1 MKMPMNFIKKL
12 LKPKRP
18 TIETTLTITSSNGF
32 HLRPIGQFTNEVKQ
46 FDSTIITIVAKNQEV
61 SATQASQILSLALE
75 KGDSFILR
83 SIGKDAKKATEYL
96 ESYFRQLMINDK
108 KIKEVEQEEES
119 YESITLKGKTIGRGV
134 AIAPLIEYET
144 YEREDNKN
152 GLSFRDALK
161 IAKKELYE
169 LYIKNKTTDEAQ
181 IFLAQQELLSS
192 DIFRYDCTNIKIFR
206 NIIKDEIKK
215 LENTR
220 FESRISDYKD
230 VEQRVLSHLGI
241 DTILELPDI
250 PYILVAEDLLPSEIM
265 RLADTKVTGV
275 VLKKSTPTSHS
286 SILLRSFGIASMII
300 DDIITPSSEAIL
312 DANSGNLVITPTS
325 NDLEKAYNRQI
336 AFKAF
341 QEIGYQKRFEPAIT
355 KDGKNINILA
365 NATDVISAQEA
376 KEKGADGIGLL
387 RTEFLFQDKKPT
399 LEEQILTY
407 AEIMTIFNNITIR
420 TLDVGGDKALPYA
433 AIPKEPNPFL
443 GVRGIRFSLQEQTL
457 FKEQL
462 LGIFLA
468 HNQKPLKVMFP
479 MVSSVAE
486 FNQAKTVA
494 QKVAQENNVDISN
507 IKFGIM
513 LEVPCV
519 IFALK
524 EFNKVVDFYSIGTND
539 LTQYLFAIER
549 THPTLHV
556 NVSSPMLMSALRMIK
571 ENITKPISICGE
583 LAGMEEVTTKLLDM
597 GYDTL
602 SVSAKLIPSLK
613 EKIRDS

>member
-1 MKMPMNFIKKL
+1 MNFIKKL

-96 ESYFRQLMINDK
+96 ESYFLQLMINDK
-108 KIKEVEQEEES
+108 EIKEVEQEEES

-486 FNQAKTVA
+486 FNQAKTIA

-556 NVSSPMLMSALRMIK
+556 NVSSPMLMSALRIIK

>member
-1 MKMPMNFIKKL
+1 MNFIKKL

>member
-1 MKMPMNFIKKL
+1 MPMNFIKRL
-12 LKPKRP
+12 LKHNQPSS
-18 TIETTLTITSSNGF
+18 ETTLTITSSNGF
-32 HLRPIGQFTNEVKQ
+32 HLRPIAQFSNEVKL
-46 FDSTIITIVAKNQEV
+46 FNSTITIIAKNKKV
-61 SATQASQILSLALE
+61 SAIEVPEVLSLGLD
-75 KGDSFILR
+75 KGDSFVL
-83 SIGKDAKKATEYL
+83 SAIGDDSQKAIEHL
-96 ESYFRQLMINDK
+96 ESFFEELMKDDK
-108 KIKEVEQEEES
+108 PIEEVEQEEES
-119 YESITLKGKTIGRGV
+119 YEAVAIKGQTIGKGV
-134 AIAPLIEYET
+134 AIAPIIEYET

-161 IAKKELYE
+161 MAKNELYE
-169 LYIKNKTTDEAQ
+169 LYMKNKKTDEAQ

-192 DIFRYDCTNIKIFR
+192 DIFRYGCTNVKIFR
-206 NIIKDEIKK
+206 KIIKEEIKK

-230 VEQRVLSHLGI
+230 IEKRVLSHLGI
-241 DTILELPDI
+241 DTILELPDT

-265 RLADTKVTGV
+265 RLIDSQVAGV
-275 VLKKSTPTSHS
+275 VLKKGTPTSHA
-286 SILLRSFGIASMII
+286 SILLRSFGIPSMII
-300 DDIITPSSEAIL
+300 DDTITISLSSEAIL
-312 DANSGNLVITPTS
+312 DANSGNLVLTPTS

-355 KDGKNINILA
+355 RGGKHIKVLA
-365 NATDVISAQEA
+365 NITDVISAQEA
-376 KEKGADGIGLL
+376 KEQGADGVGLL
-387 RTEFLFQDKKPT
+387 RTEFLFKENRPT

-407 AEIMTIFNNITIR
+407 AEIMTIFDDITIR

-433 AIPKEPNPFL
+433 PIPKEPNPFL
-443 GVRGIRFSLQEQTL
+443 GVRGIRFSLQEQIL
-457 FKEQL
+457 FREQL

-468 HNQKPLKVMFP
+468 HNQRPLKVMFP
-479 MVSSVAE
+479 MVSSVKE
-486 FNQAKTVA
+486 FNQAKSIAQEVA
-494 QKVAQENNVDISN
+494 KENNVDISN

-524 EFNKVVDFYSIGTND
+524 EFDKVVDFYSIGTND

-549 THPTLHV
+549 THPILHV
-556 NVSSPMLMSALRMIK
+556 SVTSPMLMSALKMIK
-571 ENITKPISICGE
+571 DNVTKPISICGE
-583 LAGMEEVTTKLLDM
+583 LAGMEEVTIKLLAM

-613 EKIRDS
+613 EKIREI

>member
-1 MKMPMNFIKKL
+1 MKMPMNFIKRL
-12 LKPKRP
+12 LKPKQP

-32 HLRPIGQFTNEVKQ
+32 HLRPIAQFSNEIKQ
-46 FDSTIITIVAKNQEV
+46 FESTITIVAKDQEV
-61 SATQASQILSLALE
+61 SATQVPQILSLALE
-75 KGDSFILR
+75 KNDSFILR
-83 SIGKDAKKATEYL
+83 SIGNDASNAIEYL
-96 ESYFRQLMINDK
+96 ESYFKQLMIDDK
-108 KIKEVEQEEES
+108 AIEEVEQEKES
-119 YESITLKGKTIGRGV
+119 YESITLKGKTIGKGV
-134 AIAPLIEYET
+134 TIAPIIEYET
-144 YEREDNKN
+144 YEREDNRN
-152 GLSFRDALK
+152 RLSFKEALK

-169 LYIKNKTTDEAQ
+169 LYIKNKTTNEAQ

-192 DIFRYDCTNIKIFR
+192 HIFRYGCTNIKIFR

-230 VEQRVLSHLGI
+230 IQQRVLSHLGI
-241 DTILELPDI
+241 DTIMELPDT

-265 RLADTKVTGV
+265 RLMETEVAGV
-275 VLKKSTPTSHS
+275 VLKKGTPTSHA
-286 SILLRSFGIASMII
+286 SILLRSFGIPSMII
-300 DDIITPSSEAIL
+300 DNIITPSSEAIL
-312 DANSGNLVITPTS
+312 DANSGNLVVSPTS
-325 NDLEKAYNRQI
+325 NDFEKAYNRQI

-355 KDGKNINILA
+355 KDGKNIKILA
-365 NATDVISAQEA
+365 NTTDVISAQEA

-387 RTEFLFQDKKPT
+387 RTEFLFQDKRPT

-407 AEIMTIFNNITIR
+407 AEIMTIFDDITIR

-433 AIPKEPNPFL
+433 PIPKEPNPFL
-443 GVRGIRFSLQEQTL
+443 GIRGIRFSLQEKIL
-457 FKEQL
+457 FREQL

-479 MVSSVAE
+479 MVSSIEE
-486 FNQAKTVA
+486 FNQAKTIA

-524 EFNKVVDFYSIGTND
+524 EFDKIVDFYSIGTND

-556 NVSSPMLMSALRMIK
+556 DVTSPMLMSALTRIK
-571 ENITKPISICGE
+571 DSITKPISICGE

-597 GYDTL
+597 GYNTL

-613 EKIRDS
+613 ETIRDS

>member
-1 MKMPMNFIKKL
+1 MKMPMNFIKRL
-12 LKPKRP
+12 LKPKQP

-32 HLRPIGQFTNEVKQ
+32 HLRPIAQFSNEIKQ
-46 FDSTIITIVAKNQEV
+46 FESTITIVAKDQEV
-61 SATQASQILSLALE
+61 SATQVPQILSLALE
-75 KGDSFILR
+75 KNDSFILR
-83 SIGKDAKKATEYL
+83 SIGNDASNAIEYL
-96 ESYFRQLMINDK
+96 ESYFKQLMIDDK
-108 KIKEVEQEEES
+108 EIEEVEQEKES
-119 YESITLKGKTIGRGV
+119 YESITLKGKTIGKGV
-134 AIAPLIEYET
+134 TIAPIIEYET
-144 YEREDNKN
+144 YEREDNRN
-152 GLSFRDALK
+152 RLSFREALK

-169 LYIKNKTTDEAQ
+169 LYIKNKTTNEAQ

-192 DIFRYDCTNIKIFR
+192 HIFRYGCTNIKIFR

-230 VEQRVLSHLGI
+230 IQQRVLSHLGI
-241 DTILELPDI
+241 DTIMELPDT

-265 RLADTKVTGV
+265 RLMDTKVAGV
-275 VLKKSTPTSHS
+275 VLKKGTPTSHA
-286 SILLRSFGIASMII
+286 SILLRSFGIPSMII
-300 DDIITPSSEAIL
+300 DNIITPSSEAIL
-312 DANSGNLVITPTS
+312 DANSGNLVVSPTS

-355 KDGKNINILA
+355 KDGKNIKILA
-365 NATDVISAQEA
+365 NTTDVISAQEA

-387 RTEFLFQDKKPT
+387 RTEFLFQDKRPT

-407 AEIMTIFNNITIR
+407 AEIMTIFDDITIR
-420 TLDVGGDKALPYA
+420 TLDVGGDKVLPYA
-433 AIPKEPNPFL
+433 PIPKEPNPFL
-443 GVRGIRFSLQEQTL
+443 GIRGIRFSLQEQIL
-457 FKEQL
+457 FREQL

-479 MVSSVAE
+479 MVSSIEE
-486 FNQAKTVA
+486 FNQAKTIA

-524 EFNKVVDFYSIGTND
+524 EFDKIVDFYSIGTND

-556 NVSSPMLMSALRMIK
+556 DVTSPMLMSALTRIK
-571 ENITKPISICGE
+571 DSITKPISICGE

-597 GYDTL
+597 GYNTL

>member
-1 MKMPMNFIKKL
+1 MNFIKRL
-12 LKPKRP
+12 LKTKK
-18 TIETTLTITSSNGF
+18 TTVETTLTITSSNGF
-32 HLRPIGQFTNEVKQ
+32 HLRPIAQFSNEVKQ
-46 FDSTIITIVAKNQEV
+46 FESTITIVAKDQEV
-61 SATQASQILSLALE
+61 SSTQVNQILSLGLE

-83 SIGKDAKKATEYL
+83 AIGDNSSDAIEYL
-96 ESYFRQLMINDK
+96 ESYFQQLMIDDK
-108 KIKEVEQEEES
+108 EIEEIKQEEES
-119 YESITLKGKTIGRGV
+119 YESISIKGQTIGKGV
-134 AIAPLIEYET
+134 AIAPIIEYET
-144 YEREDNKN
+144 YERDDNRN
-152 GLSFRDALK
+152 GLAFREALK

-192 DIFRYDCTNIKIFR
+192 DIFRYGCTNIKIFR
-206 NIIKDEIKK
+206 NIIKDEITK

-230 VEQRVLSHLGI
+230 IEQRVLSHLGI
-241 DTILELPDI
+241 DTIIELPNT

-265 RLADTKVTGV
+265 RLMDSQVAGV
-275 VLKKSTPTSHS
+275 ILKKGTPTSHA
-286 SILLRSFGIASMII
+286 SILLRSFGVPSMII

-312 DANSGNLVITPTS
+312 DANSGNIVVSPTS

-355 KDGKNINILA
+355 KDGKKINILA
-365 NATDVISAQEA
+365 NTTDVISAQEA

-387 RTEFLFQDKKPT
+387 RTEFLFQENRPT
-399 LEEQILTY
+399 LEEQVLTY
-407 AEIMTIFNNITIR
+407 AEIMTIFDDITIR

-433 AIPKEPNPFL
+433 PIPKEPNPFL
-443 GVRGIRFSLQEQTL
+443 GIRGIRFSLQEQTL
-457 FKEQL
+457 FREQL

-479 MVSSVAE
+479 MVSSVQE
-486 FNQAKTVA
+486 FNQAKTIA
-494 QKVAQENNVDISN
+494 KEVAQENNVDISN

-524 EFNKVVDFYSIGTND
+524 EFDKIVDFYSIGTND
-539 LTQYLFAIER
+539 LTQYLFATER
-549 THPTLHV
+549 THPSLHV
-556 NVSSPMLMSALRMIK
+556 SVNSPMLMSALKMIK
-571 ENITKPISICGE
+571 NNITKPISICGE
-583 LAGMEEVTTKLLDM
+583 LAGMEEVTSKLLDM

-613 EKIRDS
+613 ERIRDS

>member
-1 MKMPMNFIKKL
+1 MKTPMNFIKRL
-12 LKPKRP
+12 LKQKQPSV
-18 TIETTLTITSSNGF
+18 ETTLTITSSNGF
-32 HLRPIGQFTNEVKQ
+32 HLRPIAQFSNEAKQ
-46 FDSTIITIVAKNQEV
+46 FNSTVTIIAKDKKV
-61 SATQASQILSLALE
+61 SATEVPEILSLALD
-75 KGDSFILR
+75 KGDSFVLSVRGDDAQDAIEHLELFFEELM
-83 SIGKDAKKATEYL
+83 KD
-96 ESYFRQLMINDK
+96 DK
-108 KIKEVEQEEES
+108 LIEEIKQEEES
-119 YESITLKGKTIGRGV
+119 YEAISIKGQTIGKGI
-134 AIAPLIEYET
+134 AIAPIIEYET
-144 YEREDNKN
+144 YEREDNRN

-161 IAKKELYE
+161 IAKNELYE
-169 LYIKNKTTDEAQ
+169 LYMKNKKTDEAQ

-192 DIFRYDCTNIKIFR
+192 DIFRYGCTNIKIFR

-230 VEQRVLSHLGI
+230 IEQRVLAHLGI
-241 DTILELPDI
+241 DTILELPDT

-265 RLADTKVTGV
+265 RLVDTQVAGV
-275 VLKKSTPTSHS
+275 VLKKGTPTSHA
-286 SILLRSFGIASMII
+286 SILLRSFGVPSMII
-300 DDIITPSSEAIL
+300 SDIVTPSSEAIL
-312 DANSGNLVITPTS
+312 DANSGNLVVTPTS

-355 KDGKNINILA
+355 KSGKRIKVLA
-365 NATDVISAQEA
+365 NITDVISAQEA
-376 KEKGADGIGLL
+376 KEKGADGVGLL
-387 RTEFLFQDKKPT
+387 RTEFLFQEKRPT

-407 AEIMTIFNNITIR
+407 AEIMTIFDDITIR

-433 AIPKEPNPFL
+433 PIPKEPNPFL

-457 FKEQL
+457 FREQL

-468 HNQKPLKVMFP
+468 HNQRPLKVMFP
-479 MVSSVAE
+479 MVSSVEE
-486 FNQAKTVA
+486 FNQAKNIA
-494 QKVAQENNVDISN
+494 QEVAQENNVDITN

-524 EFNKVVDFYSIGTND
+524 EFDKVVDFYSIGTND

-556 NVSSPMLMSALRMIK
+556 SVTSPMLMSALKMIK
-571 ENITKPISICGE
+571 DSITKPISICGE
-583 LAGMEEVTTKLLDM
+583 LAGMEEATVRLLAM

-602 SVSAKLIPSLK
+602 SISAKLIPSLK
-613 EKIRDS
+613 EKIREI

>member
-1 MKMPMNFIKKL
+1 
-12 LKPKRP
+12 
-18 TIETTLTITSSNGF
+18 
-32 HLRPIGQFTNEVKQ
+32 
-46 FDSTIITIVAKNQEV
+46 
-61 SATQASQILSLALE
+61 
-75 KGDSFILR
+75 
-83 SIGKDAKKATEYL
+83 
-96 ESYFRQLMINDK
+96 MINDK
-108 KIKEVEQEEES
+108 EIKEVEQEEES

-486 FNQAKTVA
+486 FNQAKTIA

-556 NVSSPMLMSALRMIK
+556 NVSSPMLMSALRIIK

>member
-1 MKMPMNFIKKL
+1 MNFIKKL

-152 GLSFRDALK
+152 ALSFRDALK

>member
-1 MKMPMNFIKKL
+1 MNFIKRL
-12 LKPKRP
+12 LKQKQPSV
-18 TIETTLTITSSNGF
+18 ETTLTITSSNGF
-32 HLRPIGQFTNEVKQ
+32 HLRPIAQFSNEVKQ
-46 FDSTIITIVAKNQEV
+46 FNSTITIVAKDQEV
-61 SATQASQILSLALE
+61 SATQVPEILSLALD
-75 KGDSFILR
+75 KGDSFVL
-83 SIGKDAKKATEYL
+83 SVTGDDAQNAIEHL
-96 ESYFRQLMINDK
+96 ESFFEELMKDDK
-108 KIKEVEQEEES
+108 QIEEIKQEEES
-119 YESITLKGKTIGRGV
+119 YESITLKGQTIGKGV
-134 AIAPLIEYET
+134 AIAPIIEYET

-169 LYIKNKTTDEAQ
+169 LYMKNKTTDEAQ

-192 DIFRYDCTNIKIFR
+192 DLFRYDCTNIKIFR
-206 NIIKDEIKK
+206 NIIKGEIKK

-230 VEQRVLSHLGI
+230 IEQRVLAHLGI
-241 DTILELPDI
+241 DTIIELPDT

-265 RLADTKVTGV
+265 RLMDTKVAGV
-275 VLKKSTPTSHS
+275 VLKKGTPTSHA
-286 SILLRSFGIASMII
+286 SILLRSFGVPSMII
-300 DDIITPSSEAIL
+300 ADIITPSSEAIL
-312 DANSGNLVITPTS
+312 DANSGNLVVTPTS

-355 KDGKNINILA
+355 KSGKKVQVLA
-365 NATDVISAQEA
+365 NITDVISAQEA
-376 KEKGADGIGLL
+376 KEKGADGVGLL
-387 RTEFLFQDKKPT
+387 RTEFLFQDKRPT

-407 AEIMTIFNNITIR
+407 AEIMTIFDDITIR
-420 TLDVGGDKALPYA
+420 TLDVGGDKALSYA
-433 AIPKEPNPFL
+433 PIPKEPNPFL

-457 FKEQL
+457 FREQL

-479 MVSSVAE
+479 MVSSVEE
-486 FNQAKTVA
+486 FNTAKQIA
-494 QKVAQENNVDISN
+494 EEVAQENNVDIGN
-507 IKFGIM
+507 IQFGIM

-524 EFNKVVDFYSIGTND
+524 EFDKVVDFYSIGTND

-556 NVSSPMLMSALRMIK
+556 SVTSPMLMSALKMIK
-571 ENITKPISICGE
+571 DSITKPISICGE
-583 LAGMEEVTTKLLDM
+583 LAGMEEATIRLLAM

-613 EKIRDS
+613 ERIRDS